1 MADGLYSIRP
11 EFSSHDLRDVGEA
24 RIADIRA
31 AFSALLGTVEVNLP
45 PGRERS
51 LVVTKLQEACMWAVR
66 GISVDPSVQREPVTA
81 AVLADEMRR
90 DTARFGGS

>member
-1 MADGLYSIRP
+1 MADGVYVIRP
-11 EFSSHDLRDVGEA
+11 EFASHDLRDVGEA
-24 RIADIRA
+24 RITDVRA
-31 AFSALLGTVEVNLP
+31 AFSALLGTVEANLP

-66 GISVDPSVQREPVTA
+66 GIAVDPSVQRELTTV

-90 DTARFGGS
+90 GVAKFGGS